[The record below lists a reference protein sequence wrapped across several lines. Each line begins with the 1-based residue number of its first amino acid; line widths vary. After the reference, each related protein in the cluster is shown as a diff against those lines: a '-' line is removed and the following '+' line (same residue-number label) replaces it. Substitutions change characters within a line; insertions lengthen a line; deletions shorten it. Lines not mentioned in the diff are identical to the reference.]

1 MARPVTPPR
10 PAATRPLVTT
20 ATSATSDRP
29 SARFRRLPTDV
40 HQPAPQQVDA
50 IGDLHTGDTV
60 RHDLFGTG
68 TIVTLEGEG
77 GNAKVTVDFE
87 HSGRR
92 SLLLKYARLMPVKD

>member
-1 MARPVTPPR
+1 M
-10 PAATRPLVTT
+10 TRIILTIT

-29 SARFRRLPTDV
+29 SARFRRLPTDAP
-40 HQPAPQQVDA
+40 QSTPQQVDA

-87 HSGRR
+87 YSGRR
-92 SLLLKYARLMPVKD
+92 SLLLKYARLTPVKD